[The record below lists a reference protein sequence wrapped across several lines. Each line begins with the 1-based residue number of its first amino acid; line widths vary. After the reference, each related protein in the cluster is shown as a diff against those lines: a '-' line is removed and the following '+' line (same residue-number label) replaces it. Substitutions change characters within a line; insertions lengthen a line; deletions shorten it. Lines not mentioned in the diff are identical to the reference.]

1 MRKIIAL
8 SMASVLALSMA
19 ACSEKPEPSSSMK
32 SSSVAESSSTAQ
44 ASSEVESSVS
54 EVSENEKEPVT
65 SEVTDNINTT
75 YTLDNLT
82 AEHLEIFNLAI
93 EGAADIINSGA
104 MTIEELDIQQE
115 GVIEALVYESVLPEN
130 GIELFREWKESTGY
144 YAQFSGLEQPSDN
157 TQGSNNAQSGTQGNA
172 QGNNNTQSGTQV
184 PVTPPSSKP
193 TPTEDQKAQQ
203 DNGGTIDDGP
213 AITWENKEE
222 IEKGLEEVR
231 DSAGVGNGGGI
242 VLDPDMLN
250 W

>member
-19 ACSEKPEPSSSMK
+19 ACSEKPEPSSSME

-44 ASSEVESSVS
+44 ASSEVESSMS

-130 GIELFREWKESTGY
+130 GIELFREWKNSTGY
-144 YAQFSGLEQPSDN
+144 YAQFSGIEQPG
-157 TQGSNNAQSGTQGNA
+157 TQGSNNSQGNAQSGTQGNA
-172 QGNNNTQSGTQV
+172 QANNNTQSGTQV

-203 DNGGTIDDGP
+203 DNGGNSSNIE
-213 AITWENKEE
+213 ITWENKEE
-222 IEKGLEEVR
+222 IEKGLEEMAE
-231 DSAGVGNGGGI
+231 SAGSVGGGFVDI
-242 VLDPDMLN
+242 DPDAWN
-250 W
+250 